1 LNTWRRLLGYLKP
14 YKIQFVVALI
24 AMIILAATTS
34 LYPIVI
40 DLISTSLFGG
50 GEAVDGI
57 VVSKLEKIAKALGK
71 LGIDFSPHE
80 IRNSLG
86 QNLLIA
92 LAVIV
97 LTKAASQAVRFY
109 VMGVIAQRVVADLR
123 RELFA
128 CITRQSQAFFGEQ
141 GSGFLVSRVINDVAQ
156 VERAATYAIPVLF
169 GDVLKVVGLASIC
182 LWQYSDLAL
191 VSVVVLPLAAVPIVR
206 FGKMLKNYA
215 RQSQERLGSITN
227 RVSET
232 LGGVRIVQIYGRE
245 EFEIDRFDQE
255 SEHYVKIMMRSVMV
269 RAIQTPI
276 MELIGVLALV
286 LTMLYA
292 RWKIDAGTIR
302 PGEVIAFLMALILMY
317 EPLKAIGRLN
327 AILMPGLAAG
337 ERVFEI
343 IDRPP
348 QVLDGPK
355 VRPLPA
361 MKDAVVF
368 ENVSFKYPKA
378 DSNAVTDVN
387 LRLERGKQI
396 ALVGASGSGKSTLA
410 ALLPRLY
417 DVSSGQILIDGMPIK
432 NASIES
438 LRQQIAVVTQ
448 ETYLFND
455 SIRDNIAYGLPH
467 ADDAAIE
474 AAAKA
479 AFAHD
484 FITQLAD
491 GYNSFPGER
500 GLTLSGGQ
508 RQRIAI
514 ARAFLRNAPI
524 LILDE
529 ATSALDVE
537 SEEEVQRALEALIAN
552 RTTLVIAHRLSTVQK
567 ADEIIVLDE
576 GNIVERG
583 THRVLM
589 KANGSYARLMA
600 LSQVQT

>member
-1 LNTWRRLLGYLKP
+1 MNSWKRLLGYLKP
-14 YKIQFVVALI
+14 YKFRLVVALI
-24 AMIILAATTS
+24 AMVALAATTS

-50 GEAVDGI
+50 AEAIDG
-57 VVSKLEKIAKALGK
+57 VVGGKLDQIAKALSKVGF
-71 LGIDFSPHE
+71 DFRPQE
-80 IRNSLG
+80 IRESLG
-86 QNLLIA
+86 ENLLMA
-92 LAVIV
+92 LAMIV
-97 LTKAASQAVRFY
+97 GIKALSQATRFY
-109 VMGVIAQRVVADLR
+109 VMGAIAQRVVADIR
-123 RELFA
+123 KILFGS
-128 CITRQSQAFFGEQ
+128 ITKQSQSFFGEQ

-169 GDVLKVVGLASIC
+169 GDVLKVLGLATIC

-191 VSVVVLPLAAVPIVR
+191 VSVIVLPLAVLPIVR

-215 RQSQERLGSITN
+215 RESQERLGRITN

-245 EFEIDRFDQE
+245 DYEIDRFDRE
-255 SEHYVKIMMRSVMV
+255 SEDYVKIMMRSVFV
-269 RAIQTPI
+269 RAVQTPV

-302 PGEVIAFLMALILMY
+302 PGEVIAFLMAIILMY

-327 AILMPGLAAG
+327 AIIMPGLAAA
-337 ERVFEI
+337 ERVFEV

-348 QVLDGPK
+348 QVMDAPNAQVLSP
-355 VRPLPA
+355 
-361 MKDAVVF
+361 MQDAVVF
-368 ENVSFKYPKA
+368 DHVSFQYPNT
-378 DSNAVTDVN
+378 DVQAVTNID
-387 LRLERGKQI
+387 LRLERGKVI

-417 DVSSGQILIDGMPIK
+417 DVTSGQIMIDGQ
-432 NASIES
+432 SIQDVTVES
-438 LRQQIAVVTQ
+438 LRSQIAVVTQ

-455 SIRDNIAYGLPH
+455 TIKDNIAYGVPE
-467 ADDAAIE
+467 ADQSAIE

-484 FITQLAD
+484 FIIGLSD
-491 GYNSFPGER
+491 GYDSFPGER

-514 ARAFLRNAPI
+514 ARAFLRDAPV

-537 SEEEVQRALEALIAN
+537 SEEEVQKALEALIEN
-552 RTTLVIAHRLSTVQK
+552 RTTLVIAHRLSTIQK
-567 ADEIIVLDE
+567 ADEIIVLE
-576 GNIVERG
+576 AGKIVERG
-583 THRVLM
+583 AHEVLM
-589 KANGSYARLMA
+589 HGNGTYARLMA
-600 LSQVQT
+600 LSEGQA